1 MKVYPAFVE
10 GAKEGFETAVRIIPP
25 LVAILVA
32 LGMLRASGA
41 MDAARGAPRP
51 VHRPLGVPASVVPLV
66 LVRPLSGG
74 GALGVVGDVLRAEGP
89 DGYAGR
95 LVSVMAGSTETTFYV
110 LAVYMGAVGVTR
122 YRHALPAALARRL
135 AGFAAAI
142 VVRPARVRHAMIS
155 RGPRPASYRG
165 DARDASPG
173 PPARSGAASSGCAC
187 ARAGPPL
194 LAGSRAPPRAASPRT
209 RWAPRRAR
217 FARRR

>member
-1 MKVYPAFVE
+1 MRSVLDLVSAWAIPVLLAGIPALALARRVKVYPAFVE

-41 MDAARGAPRP
+41 MDAATRALAPITAA
-51 VHRPLGVPASVVPLV
+51 VGIPASVVPML

-89 DGYAGR
+89 DSYAGR

-122 YRHALPAALARRL
+122 YRHALPAALLADV
-135 AGFAAAI
+135 AGFAAA
-142 VVRPARVRHAMIS
+142 VAAVRLLF
-155 RGPRPASYRG
+155 GP
-165 DARDASPG
+165 
-173 PPARSGAASSGCAC
+173 
-187 ARAGPPL
+187 
-194 LAGSRAPPRAASPRT
+194 
-209 RWAPRRAR
+209 
-217 FARRR
+217 

>member
-1 MKVYPAFVE
+1 MVRAALDAVSTWAIPVLLAGVPLLALARRVKVYPAFVE

-41 MDAARGAPRP
+41 MDAATAALAPVTGA
-51 VHRPLGVPASVVPLV
+51 VGIPASVVPML

-89 DGYAGR
+89 DSYAGR

-122 YRHALPAALARRL
+122 YRHALPAALLADV
-135 AGFAAAI
+135 AGFAAA
-142 VVRPARVRHAMIS
+142 VAAVR
-155 RGPRPASYRG
+155 
-165 DARDASPG
+165 
-173 PPARSGAASSGCAC
+173 
-187 ARAGPPL
+187 L
-194 LAGSRAPPRAASPRT
+194 LFGS
-209 RWAPRRAR
+209 
-217 FARRR
+217 